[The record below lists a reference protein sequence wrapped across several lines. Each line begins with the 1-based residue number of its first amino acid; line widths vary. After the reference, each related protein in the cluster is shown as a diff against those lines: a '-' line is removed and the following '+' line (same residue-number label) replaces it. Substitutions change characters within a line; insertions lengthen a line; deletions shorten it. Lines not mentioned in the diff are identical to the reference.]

1 MKKRVLS
8 SAVLLGTAFIWGIAF
23 VAQVFGARY
32 LDPFTF
38 NASRFLLGGIA
49 LVPICVLF
57 ERNKVGKREK
67 LLTLRAALAGGC
79 VLFLASLL
87 QQFGIE
93 MTENPGKAGFITGL
107 YTVLTP
113 ILYFLFFR
121 RKSGILTWIGAIL
134 AVVGLYLL
142 CFDGRATFSFGL
154 GELLLLVGAIFWALH
169 IIVVDTLAR
178 ECPPLHFSSGQF
190 LVCGALN
197 LVISFFLGSPSFE
210 AISQG
215 MPAILFCGL
224 LSTGVGYTG
233 QTVGQ
238 RISDNP
244 TRAAILLSTESVFSA
259 LGGLLWNAT
268 VSDSLRVE
276 ATMSVYGAIGCAVI
290 FAAILLS
297 QVPPKKE
304 KKGLRNST
312 N

>member
-1 MKKRVLS
+1 MKKRILS
-8 SAVLLGTAFIWGIAF
+8 SAVLLGTALIWGIAF

-49 LVPICVLF
+49 LIPICCLF
-57 ERNKVGKREK
+57 ERKQIEKRAK
-67 LLTLRAALAGGC
+67 RHTLLAALAGGG

-121 RKSGILTWIGAIL
+121 RRSGALTWVGAVL
-134 AVVGLYLL
+134 AAAGLYLL

-169 IIVVDTLAR
+169 IIVVDTVAR
-178 ECPPLHFSSGQF
+178 ECPPLHFSCGQF

-197 LVISFFLGSPSFE
+197 LVISFFLGEPSMA
-210 AISQG
+210 AILQG

-238 RISDNP
+238 RISDSP

-259 LGGLLWNAT
+259 VGGLLWNAT
-268 VSDSLRVE
+268 VRKSLHVE
-276 ATMSVYGAIGCAVI
+276 ATVNVYGAIGCAVI

-297 QVPPKKE
+297 QMPPRKKKQE
-304 KKGLRNST
+304 F
-312 N
+312 

>member
-1 MKKRVLS
+1 MKKRILS

-38 NASRFLLGGIA
+38 NASRFLLGGLA
-49 LVPICVLF
+49 LLPICFLF
-57 ERNKVGKREK
+57 ERKKVEKIEKRRTF
-67 LLTLRAALAGGC
+67 LAALAGGG

-121 RKSGILTWIGAIL
+121 RRSGVLTWIGAVL

-142 CFDGRATFSFGL
+142 CFDGQASFSFGL
-154 GELLLLVGAIFWALH
+154 GELLLLIGAIFWALH
-169 IIVVDTLAR
+169 IIVVDTIAR
-178 ECPPLHFSSGQF
+178 KCPPLHFSAGQF
-190 LVCGALN
+190 LVCGTLN
-197 LVISFFLGSPSFE
+197 LVISFCLGEPSVT
-210 AISQG
+210 AILQG

-238 RISDNP
+238 RISDSP

-259 LGGLLWNAT
+259 LGGLIWNAT
-268 VSDSLRVE
+268 VRESLHVE
-276 ATMSVYGAIGCAVI
+276 AAMNVYGVIGCAVI

-304 KKGLRNST
+304 HQ
-312 N
+312 